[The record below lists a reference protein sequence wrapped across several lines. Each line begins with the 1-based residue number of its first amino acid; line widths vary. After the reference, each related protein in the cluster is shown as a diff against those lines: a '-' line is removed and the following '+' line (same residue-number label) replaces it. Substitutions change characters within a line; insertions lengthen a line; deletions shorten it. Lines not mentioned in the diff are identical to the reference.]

1 MSHTEAL
8 LTQLDQYAD
17 HGRVR
22 HLGAAFARFLNALA
36 PMPAAALL
44 CCVIVSELEGQ
55 GHSCL
60 LLSDFVDATGR
71 QIGLSTDEW
80 DSLAAIVAP
89 LPKTILAW
97 TQTLT
102 DCTQVWTVD
111 KAEANQ
117 PLALEHDRLYLR
129 RFWRNEKSIA
139 QAIAQRTANVRGVDP
154 AQVSTWLERLFPSA
168 AEQADHWQKTA
179 CAIAIRRT
187 FSIITGGPG
196 TGKTYTVARLLA
208 LLFAL
213 SPEPQRLRIAMAAPS
228 GKAAVR
234 LKQSIDQAL
243 RPLSDLAGTDLDLT
257 GLTARLPAAKTLHSL
272 LGFSPETRSLRYHA
286 DNLLEVDVLIVD
298 EASMVNLEMMA
309 FILDALPASAM
320 LILLGDKD
328 QLASVEAGAVLG
340 DLCAGAEQG
349 RYDASTAAYVAQ
361 TCRNALPDAMV
372 AGGPLLAQQTVMLR
386 KSRRFQ
392 GAIGQLALA
401 VNRGDVAGV
410 EECFTQASA
419 SELKWYR
426 PAAQTDLLALALDGR
441 NLNAGGYRPFLTLV
455 RCGPSDKTVAA
466 HAAWTKDVLT
476 AFDTFRILCAVRA
489 GEWGVDGV
497 NNAVEQCLV
506 REKLI
511 DRRGEWYAG
520 RPVMV
525 TRNDYQAGVLNG
537 DVGIALP
544 DESAS
549 ATLRVYFLSGE
560 KVTSVL
566 PTRLAHVDTAFA
578 ITVHK
583 VQGSEFCHV
592 VLALPPEAGP
602 VIVRELIYT
611 AITRASK
618 YFTLLTPVTQVVE
631 QGIRRRTVRSSGL
644 QHFFGTT

>member
-1 MSHTEAL
+1 MNQTAAL
-8 LTQLDQYAD
+8 LMQLDHYAD
-17 HGRVR
+17 QGRLR
-22 HLGAAFARFLNALA
+22 YLGAAFARFLDRLA
-36 PMPAAALL
+36 PMPPAALL
-44 CCVIVSELEGQ
+44 CCVLVSELEGQ

-60 LLSDFVDATGR
+60 LLSDLIDAAGD

-80 DSLAAIVAP
+80 NTLTMLAAP
-89 LPKTILAW
+89 LPTTILGW
-97 TQTLT
+97 EKMLT
-102 DCTQVWTVD
+102 ACSQIGTAD
-111 KAEANQ
+111 KTEANQ
-117 PLALEHDRLYLR
+117 PLALAYDRLYLR
-129 RFWRNEKSIA
+129 RFWHNEKSIA
-139 QAIAQRTANVRGVDP
+139 QAIAQRTADLRAVDP
-154 AQVSTWLERLFPSA
+154 AQVAIWLTRLFPSA
-168 AEQADHWQKTA
+168 IGQTDHWQKTA
-179 CAIAIRRT
+179 CAIAVRRT

-243 RPLSDLAGTDLDLT
+243 RPLSDLLGADLDLT
-257 GLTARLPAAKTLHSL
+257 ALTARLPAAKTLHSL
-272 LGFSPETRSLRYHA
+272 LGFSPETRALRYHA

-309 FILDALPASAM
+309 FILAALPPTAM

-340 DLCAGAEQG
+340 DLCADAEQG
-349 RYDASTAAYVAQ
+349 RYDSETAAYVMQ
-361 TCRNALPDAMV
+361 TCGIALPQAMIA
-372 AGGPLLAQQTVMLR
+372 AGPRLAQQTVMLR
-386 KSRRFQ
+386 TSRRFE

-401 VNRGDVAGV
+401 VNRGDVAAA
-410 EECFTQASA
+410 EECFEPSLTN
-419 SELKWYR
+419 ELKWYQQ
-426 PAAQTDLLALALDGR
+426 ALQTDLLALALDGR
-441 NLNAGGYRPFLTLV
+441 DHATGGYRPFIALV
-455 RCGPSDKTVAA
+455 RRGPQDKTAAA
-466 HAAWTKDVLT
+466 HAAWTQEVLT
-476 AFDTFRILCAVRA
+476 TFDTFRILCAVRA
-489 GEWGVDGV
+489 GNWGVDGV
-497 NNAVEQCLV
+497 NGAVEQSLV

-511 DRRGEWYAG
+511 DRRSEWYPG

-544 DESAS
+544 DGSPN

-583 VQGSEFCHV
+583 VQGSEFDHV

-618 YFTLLTPVTQVVE
+618 YFTLLTPVAMVVE
-631 QGIRRRTVRSSGL
+631 EGIRRRTVRSSGL
-644 QHFFGTT
+644 GHFMHED